1 MLKRFLM
8 TVISLVT
15 LSYSVAHAANIP
27 ESLLTMPIEL
37 TSGEVVTLKQYQG
50 VKPVYLKFWATWCQP
65 CRQQMPHFE
74 DISQQYGDDLM
85 VIAINLGVND
95 DLAAVRETQKEFN
108 LTMPMAIDTTGDL
121 AQGFRLL
128 GTPYHLLFDKQM
140 NLVHIGHQADSVLD
154 NKIALINNDQPL
166 DLLADKAITETEIAL
181 FLNLDDS
188 KTHALFFSAT
198 WCDWYLKSSR
208 PLVSQQC
215 IRAQQVV
222 NKLAIKSEKIQ
233 WQGVISRLWTGAKEL
248 KSYVNKYSITYP
260 IAIDASNELF
270 HQYTIKDLPSLVV
283 VKNGKVLY
291 ETSNFSNTETLAAQ
305 LLAISAQ

>member
-1 MLKRFLM
+1 MLKRLLIM
-8 TVISLVT
+8 VISLIT
-15 LSYSVAHAANIP
+15 LPYSIASAANIP
-27 ESLLTMPIEL
+27 ESLLTMPITL
-37 TSGEVVTLKQYQG
+37 TSGKVVTLKQYQG

-95 DLAAVRETQKEFN
+95 DVAAVRATQKEFN
-108 LTMPMAIDTTGDL
+108 LTMPMAIDVNGDL

-128 GTPYHLLFDKQM
+128 GTPYHLLFDQQM

-154 NKIALINNDQPL
+154 NKIALLNNDQPL
-166 DLLADKAITETEIAL
+166 DLLANQAITETATPL
-181 FLNLDDS
+181 SLSLDDN

-198 WCDWYLKSSR
+198 WCDWYLKDSR

-222 NKLAIKSEKIQ
+222 NTISQQTQQIQ
-233 WQGVISRLWTGAKEL
+233 WQGILSRLWTGAQEL
-248 KSYVNKYSITYP
+248 KSYVKKYAITHP
-260 IAIDASNELF
+260 VAIDASNELF

-283 VKNGKVLY
+283 VQNGKVLFK
-291 ETSNFSNTETLAAQ
+291 TSDFSNTDTLAAQ
-305 LLAISAQ
+305 LLALPMQ